1 MAGGPFFVYPTKA
14 RRFGAVGYGAA
25 AKQWT
30 SGRINNYMGSPTK
43 APNGRASEEPK
54 WSELSKSEILAELEH
69 VLQSHHFSAS
79 KKCSRFLRHVVE
91 AAADARLDCLKERT
105 LGVDVFDRE
114 PHYDTNQDPIV
125 RGTAGEVR
133 KRLAQYYLE
142 PGGNKIR
149 FSLPP
154 GSYIPEVHPR
164 SPQTEMAPAAASASE
179 DPAATAPAIER
190 TKRKHPRWFLI
201 PGAVI
206 LACAATGIVTWVW
219 PRPSTLDRFWA
230 PILASNNVLV
240 CIGQPQLYTFRP
252 DTLSSLNQWF
262 DEGFDRRPSDPPPS
276 VPLSEIVPMWTIP
289 LALVDAQAFSRV
301 GNLFAQKH
309 KRVDLRGERLIT
321 LSDLRGK
328 PAVFIGAF
336 DNHWALNFA
345 RDLRFYF
352 DADQRTHTQLI
363 RDREKPDA
371 AKWQLVDAWP
381 PGRAITEDYALVT
394 RVFNPTTEQTIVILG
409 GIAQYGTDAAAEFVT
424 DPGYFQQAL
433 EHAPRDWSKKNIQ
446 VVLSTKVLSGV
457 GGPPTVLAVHI
468 W

>member
-1 MAGGPFFVYPTKA
+1 MRSPF
-14 RRFGAVGYGAA
+14 
-25 AKQWT
+25 
-30 SGRINNYMGSPTK
+30 K
-43 APNGRASEEPK
+43 APNGSVGEEPR
-54 WSELSKSEILAELEH
+54 WSELSKNEILAELEH

-79 KKCSRFLRHVVE
+79 KKCSRFLRHIVE
-91 AAADARLDCLKERT
+91 AAVDARLDCLKERT

-142 PGGNKIR
+142 PGAHKLR
-149 FSLPP
+149 FTLPP
-154 GSYIPEVHPR
+154 GSYIPEVHAL
-164 SPQTEMAPAAASASE
+164 SPQAEMAPAAASAAE
-179 DPAATAPAIER
+179 ELAAITPPTESTR
-190 TKRKHPRWFLI
+190 RKYRRWFLI
-201 PGAVI
+201 PGAVVMTS
-206 LACAATGIVTWVW
+206 LAISIVIWIW
-219 PRPSTLDRFWA
+219 PRPSTLDQFWA
-230 PILASNNVLV
+230 PILARNTVLV
-240 CIGQPQLYTFRP
+240 CMGQPQLYTFRP
-252 DTLSSLNQWF
+252 DTLRSLNLWF
-262 DEGFDRRPSDPPPS
+262 DEGFDRHPSDPPPS
-276 VPLSEIVPMWTIP
+276 VPLSEIVPMWNIP
-289 LALVDAQAFSRV
+289 LALVDAQAFSRL

-309 KRVDLRGERLIT
+309 RRVDLRGERLIT

-352 DADQRTHTQLI
+352 DADQRTHTQSI
-363 RDREKPDA
+363 RDKEKPGA

-394 RVFNPTTEQTIVILG
+394 RVFNPTTEQAIVILG

-424 DPGYFQQAL
+424 DPSYFQQAL
-433 EHAPRDWSKKNIQ
+433 EHAPRDWWKKNIQ

-457 GGPPTVLAVHI
+457 GGPPTVLAVNI

>member
-1 MAGGPFFVYPTKA
+1 VGNLFCLLDTKA
-14 RRFGAVGYGAA
+14 RRFDAVGHAA
-25 AKQWT
+25 TAKQWT
-30 SGRINNYMGSPTK
+30 SGKISNYMGSPSK
-43 APNGRASEEPK
+43 APNVSMGEDPK
-54 WSELSKSEILAELEH
+54 WPELSKSDILAELEH

-142 PGGNKIR
+142 PGDHKLR
-149 FSLPP
+149 LTLPP
-154 GSYIPEVHPR
+154 GSYIPEVHPL
-164 SPQTEMAPAAASASE
+164 SPQAEVAPAATSATE
-179 DPAATAPAIER
+179 EPAAITPAIEA
-190 TKRKHPRWFLI
+190 PRHKYRRLFLI
-201 PGAVI
+201 PGMVVLTCSAIGTV
-206 LACAATGIVTWVW
+206 LWLW

-230 PILASNNVLV
+230 PILARNTVLV
-240 CIGQPQLYTFRP
+240 CMGQPQLYTFRT
-252 DTLSSLNQWF
+252 DTLTSLNQWF
-262 DEGFDRRPSDPPPS
+262 DQGFDRRPSDPPPS
-276 VPLSEIVPMWTIP
+276 VPLSEIVPMWNIP
-289 LALVDAQAFSRV
+289 LALVDAQAFSRL

-352 DADQRTHTQLI
+352 DADQRTHTQSI
-363 RDREKPDA
+363 RDREKPAA

>member
-1 MAGGPFFVYPTKA
+1 MRSPF
-14 RRFGAVGYGAA
+14 
-25 AKQWT
+25 
-30 SGRINNYMGSPTK
+30 K
-43 APNGRASEEPK
+43 APNGSAGEEPR
-54 WSELSKSEILAELEH
+54 WSELSKNEILADLEL

-79 KKCSRFLRHVVE
+79 KKCSRFLRHIVE
-91 AAADARLDCLKERT
+91 AAVDARLDCLKERT

-142 PGGNKIR
+142 PGDHKLR
-149 FSLPP
+149 FTLPP
-154 GSYIPEVHPR
+154 GSYIPEVHPV
-164 SPQTEMAPAAASASE
+164 SLQAEMAPTAAFPTEEPVAIT
-179 DPAATAPAIER
+179 ATIEATR
-190 TKRKHPRWFLI
+190 HKYLRWFLI
-201 PGAVI
+201 PGIVV
-206 LACAATGIVTWVW
+206 LACLATSMVIWIW

-230 PILASNNVLV
+230 PILAGNTVLV
-240 CIGQPQLYTFRP
+240 CMGQPQLYTFRS
-252 DTLSSLNQWF
+252 DTLRSLNLWF
-262 DEGFDRRPSDPPPS
+262 DEGFDRRPLDAPLS
-276 VPLSEIVPMWTIP
+276 VPLKEIVPMWNIP
-289 LALVDAQAFSRV
+289 LALVDAQAFSRL

-352 DADQRTHTQLI
+352 DADQRTHTQWI
-363 RDREKPDA
+363 QDREKPDTA
-371 AKWQLVDAWP
+371 RWQLVDAWP
-381 PGRAITEDYALVT
+381 PGRAITEDYGLVT
-394 RVFNPTTEQTIVILG
+394 RVFNPTTEQPIVILG

-433 EHAPRDWSKKNIQ
+433 EHAPADWSKKNIQ

-457 GGPPTVLAVHI
+457 GGPPTVLAVHV